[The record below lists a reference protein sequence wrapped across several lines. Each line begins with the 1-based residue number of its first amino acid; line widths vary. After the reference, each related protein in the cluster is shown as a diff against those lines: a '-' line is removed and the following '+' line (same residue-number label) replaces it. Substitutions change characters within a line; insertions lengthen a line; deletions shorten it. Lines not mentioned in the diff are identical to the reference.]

1 MGYPRIYPTGTT
13 LYDPKKAYN
22 GLTIF
27 PSAKGALLIDM
38 AGNEVQLWAGLS
50 GFPNKILPGGYVLG
64 STGERDIKQGY
75 QDELNLVQVD
85 WDGNIVWRYDQNEE
99 VTDPGQ
105 SPTHMA
111 RQHHDF
117 EREGSTTGYYAPGM
131 TPKSEGGNTLMLT
144 HENLYNHNITDK
156 RLLDDKF
163 IEVDWE
169 GNLLWQWRASDH
181 FDELGFSETQKNVLF
196 RDPSMVPAGGGM
208 GDWLHINCLS
218 TLGPNKWYDAGDERF
233 NPDNIIWDS
242 RNANIL
248 AITSKKTGEIV
259 WRIGPNFDD
268 VGLGQIVGQH
278 HFHMI
283 PKGLPGEGNL
293 LLFDNGGWAGYG
305 AVNGVSEHGT
315 QTEHRDYSRVLE
327 IDPTTLEIK
336 WQYTAQDAG
345 EADNS
350 RFFSPYISAAQRL
363 PNGNTMITEGSD
375 GRLFEVTPQHETV
388 WEYINP
394 YYEAFEGK
402 TLNMT
407 YRAYRVPYEWVPQ
420 VTDPQETPIRQLV
433 PAEYHV

>member
-13 LYDPKKAYN
+13 IYDPKRFYN

-38 AGNEVQLWAGLS
+38 DGNEVQLWAGLS

-75 QDELNLVQVD
+75 QDELDLVQVD
-85 WDGNIVWRYDQNEE
+85 WDGNIVWRYDQTEE

-105 SPTHMA
+105 KPTRMA

-131 TPKSEGGNTLMLT
+131 IPQTEGGNTLILT

-163 IEVDWE
+163 VEVDWS
-169 GNLLWQWRASDH
+169 GNTLWQWRASDH
-181 FDELGFSETQKNVLF
+181 FNELGFNETQKNVLF

-218 TLGPNKWYDAGDERF
+218 TLGPNRWYDNGDERF

-259 WRIGPNFDD
+259 WRIGPNFDELS
-268 VGLGQIVGQH
+268 LGQIIGQH

-293 LLFDNGGWAGYG
+293 LMFDNGGWAGYG

-315 QTEHRDYSRVLE
+315 QSERRDYSRILE
-327 IDPTTLEIK
+327 TDPTTLDIK
-336 WQYTAQDAG
+336 WQYTAEDAG
-345 EADNS
+345 ENDNT

-363 PNGNTMITEGSD
+363 PNGNTLITEGSD
-375 GRLFEVTPQHETV
+375 GRIFEVTPQHKTV

-420 VTDPQETPIRQLV
+420 VTDPQETEIQQIE
-433 PAEYHV
+433 PADYHV